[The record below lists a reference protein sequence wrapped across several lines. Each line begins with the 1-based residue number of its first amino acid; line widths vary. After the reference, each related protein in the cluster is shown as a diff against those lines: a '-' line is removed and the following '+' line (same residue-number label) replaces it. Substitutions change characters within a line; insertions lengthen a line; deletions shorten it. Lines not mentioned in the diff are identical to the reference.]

1 MDDREVL
8 ARLIAEG
15 VDGMT
20 PVAYEE
26 ASQDY
31 RNEML
36 EGADKILSSHWL
48 KRVKADVWDE
58 GNSAG
63 YREGRGGSIYS
74 TNEDLRNPYRERVNY
89 LKDLRD

>member
-1 MDDREVL
+1 MTMTDREVL

-20 PVAYEE
+20 LVAYEE

-36 EGADKILSSHWL
+36 EGADHILASGWL
-48 KRVKADVWDE
+48 EA
-58 GNSAG
+58 
-63 YREGRGGSIYS
+63 YRDGA
-74 TNEDLRNPYRERVNY
+74 
-89 LKDLRD
+89 

>member
-1 MDDREVL
+1 MDDY
-8 ARLIAEG
+8 
-15 VDGMT
+15 T
-20 PVAYEE
+20 PTTKQVRGAYAAYLGGTFDERQYDRRVE
-26 ASQDY
+26 RFD
-31 RNEML
+31 R
-36 EGADKILSSHWL
+36 WL